1 MLVLSGI
8 LTACAD
14 TTKHGET
21 SEYVVLVGLYDD
33 ISAAQLTDAD
43 EPTDGFI
50 KPDAEASGNETTMLL
65 EVIKEAEVYSASD
78 MQSTVIGKLG
88 AGDSAEI
95 INTEKN
101 AQWYSIVY
109 NGRVAYILSECIVQE
124 EVTEDETTAQQ
135 TTEHNTTG
143 QSITQAPTTTAAS
156 KPTQPEPTTAA
167 PEPTQPETESSTEST
182 TSAPE
187 TTQEETTTE
196 TETPTQE
203 ETESSMENSTEE
215 PEPDT
220 SEPEEQLSEE
230 VDYC

>member
-8 LTACAD
+8 LTACAE
-14 TTKHGET
+14 TTKQSGT

-43 EPTDGFI
+43 ESTDGFI
-50 KPDAEASGNETTMLL
+50 KPDAEASGNETTTLL
-65 EVIKEAEVYSASD
+65 EVIKEVEVYSASD

-109 NGRVAYILSECIVQE
+109 NGRVAYILSDCIVQE

-143 QSITQAPTTTAAS
+143 QSITQAPTTTVAP
-156 KPTQPEPTTAA
+156 KPTQPD
-167 PEPTQPETESSTEST
+167 TESSTEST
-182 TSAPE
+182 TVEPE

-196 TETPTQE
+196 TEAPTQE
-203 ETESSMENSTEE
+203 ETENT
-215 PEPDT
+215 T
-220 SEPEEQLSEE
+220 QT
-230 VDYC
+230 